1 MAVKRENSASSADV
15 NASAN
20 AAPGTAPETAP
31 KPRRGRA
38 KGAPVGP
45 RLVWTP
51 ERETVLARIL
61 SHRYTKQTVPD
72 ESGQLTTVWVKNP
85 AYNGSTCT
93 AASVAQALS
102 EDPAFANPEA
112 PVTPARVKSYLDGVV
127 KRREKEGKPVHE
139 WLNLS
144 RSTRSRDTSAF
155 D

>member
-1 MAVKRENSASSADV
+1 MAVKAEKNVSG
-15 NASAN
+15 N
-20 AAPGTAPETAP
+20 AAPVSADGNGEVAATAAP
-31 KPRRGRA
+31 KRRGRA

-51 ERETVLARIL
+51 ERESALARIL
-61 SHRYTKQTVPD
+61 SHGYMKQEDGT
-72 ESGQLTTVWVKNP
+72 WVKNP

-93 AASVAQALS
+93 ANSVAQALA

-112 PVTPARVKSYLDGVV
+112 PVTPERVKAYISSVV
-127 KRREKEGKPVHE
+127 TRREKEGKPVHE

-144 RSTRSRDTSAF
+144 RSARSRDTSAF